1 MVRRDTNT
9 KVNTWKTQTTFYYV
23 VVEKTLMLIF
33 LSLLSAF
40 NRRMYCDCV
49 RVVQSNLTALYLF
62 FLFLFLF
69 VMYVYISCKVWRKF
83 TESDEIFL
91 SVVSLTIIFSCL
103 RVVQKFKTTT
113 EILTLRHTFSS
124 CYIEIRI
131 LCCRCH
137 DINSKRRRRR
147 KT

>member
-40 NRRMYCDCV
+40 NRRMCCDCV

-69 VMYVYISCKVWRKF
+69 VTCVYILCNDWRKF
-83 TESDEIFL
+83 TKSDDENIF
-91 SVVSLTIIFSCL
+91 SEVIPFSRKSLTSIFSFCA
-103 RVVQKFKTTT
+103 RGSKIQNNNRDFDFPPYK
-113 EILTLRHTFSS
+113 FSS
-124 CYIEIRI
+124 WCI
-131 LCCRCH
+131 
-137 DINSKRRRRR
+137 
-147 KT
+147 